1 MHKGKTNKSQM
12 LEVLN

>member
-1 MHKGKTNKSQM
+1 MNNLRRQM